1 MDDKTKLSADR
12 AFNKEQRAIEASE
25 AWKVHDAGQAHINA
39 NMERL
44 RNERLAREA
53 AQVLVTPVP
62 KKRVRKKAA

>member
-12 AFNKEQRAIEASE
+12 AFKKEQKAVEALE
-25 AWKVHDAGQAHINA
+25 AWKAHDAGQAHINA

-53 AQVLVTPVP
+53 APTMITPVL
-62 KKRVRKKAA
+62 KKRAKKKAA